1 MAIIEK
7 KIVDKIEVLENNL
20 IQVRTASVIEKD
32 GIELTRTFERKLLV
46 PTDKIDNEDSK
57 VKAIA
62 NSIWTPE
69 VIQEYKDFLLKRKE
83 SEPIVEQI

>member
-7 KIVDKIEVLENNL
+7 KIIDKIEILENNL

-69 VIQEYKDFLLKRKE
+69 VIQEYKDFLLKRN
-83 SEPIVEQI
+83 QL

>member
-7 KIVDKIEVLENNL
+7 KIIDKIEILENNF

-46 PTDKIDNEDSK
+46 PTDNIDNEDAK
-57 VKAIA
+57 VKSIA
-62 NSIWTPE
+62 NSIWTLE
-69 VIQEYKDFLLKRKE
+69 VIKEYKDFLIQRQKDELLINK
-83 SEPIVEQI
+83 I

>member
-32 GIELTRTFERKLLV
+32 GVELTRTFERKLLV

>member
-46 PTDKIDNEDSK
+46 PTDIIDNEDSK

-69 VIQEYKDFLLKRKE
+69 VIQEYKDFLLKRN
-83 SEPIVEQI
+83 QL

>member
-46 PTDKIDNEDSK
+46 PTDNIDNEDAK
-57 VKAIA
+57 VQAIA

-69 VIQEYKDFLLKRKE
+69 VIKEYKDFLIQRQKDELSINK
-83 SEPIVEQI
+83 I

>member
-69 VIQEYKDFLLKRKE
+69 VIQEYKDFLLKRN
-83 SEPIVEQI
+83 QL

>member
-7 KIVDKIEVLENNL
+7 KIIDKIEILENNF

-46 PTDKIDNEDSK
+46 PTDNIENEDAK
-57 VKAIA
+57 VKSIA

-69 VIQEYKDFLLKRKE
+69 VIKEYKDFLIQRQKDELSINK
-83 SEPIVEQI
+83 I